1 MKKVRLAIEVT
12 GQEFGDRTVVLA
24 PSPENEMTRE
34 DMKELLQELIDRGY
48 EAEIVVLRGEET
60 EPLN

>member
-1 MKKVRLAIEVT
+1 MKKVRLAFEVT
-12 GQEFGDRTVVLA
+12 GQEFGDSTVVLA
-24 PSPENEMTRE
+24 PSAEIEMTME
-34 DMKELLQELIDRGY
+34 EMQELLQELIERGY

>member
-24 PSPENEMTRE
+24 PSAESEMTRE